1 MRSLIGGQRIWSEL
15 LERSSSNFAPVC
27 LPGRDPTV
35 VAAVKQLNQTTKA
48 RGNAFKMQ
56 LFTVESITYKNQ
68 SRKLSYQTDKEATE
82 EMHFRNYKASETAS
96 DNVPSLLKF

>member
-35 VAAVKQLNQTTKA
+35 VAAVKQLNQTKQEA
-48 RGNAFKMQ
+48 MLLRGNAFKMQ

-82 EMHFRNYKASETAS
+82 EMHFRNYKVSETA
-96 DNVPSLLKF
+96 